1 MKRWVHKAI
10 ENNISGSRP
19 AWRRLVKGLAQPID
33 VPHRNSGRD
42 LAGSV
47 LRCASAEDD
56 GF

>member
-10 ENNISGSRP
+10 ENNISGPRP
-19 AWRRLVKGLAQPID
+19 AWRRFVKGMAQPID